1 MSEATQTNEQDAGT
15 DEGQAQAESENMKQL
30 REAASRGTQ
39 AQRELA
45 WLKAGYNTDDP
56 LVATVMTTYK
66 GELTKEAVQAFAK
79 GLGLEPAAAATP
91 STAEADPDEDER
103 RRQETIEAH
112 QQRELLRDAND
123 PNDGTDQGSPDPHVR
138 GLEGFREALAE
149 GFTREEAAGEYIG
162 SVIQAKKE
170 GDPRATWTGWEGD
183 DAVRAQVR

>member
-45 WLKAGYNTDDP
+45 WLKAGYDTDDP

-66 GELTKEAVQAFAK
+66 GELTKDAVQEFAK
-79 GLGLEPAAAATP
+79 GLGLEPRSTTTEPTP
-91 STAEADPDEDER
+91 GPDEDER
-103 RRQETIEAH
+103 RRQETIDAH